1 MTELE
6 ELVKAAA
13 AANERIR
20 EAGREA
26 SRLRALANAA
36 DKEQQDRIHEAHE
49 AEEAVKKAVLKQ
61 VRPRDFAR
69 LYPKENNDFG
79 TGKEGEK

>member
-1 MTELE
+1 MSEVE
-6 ELVKAAA
+6 DLVKAAT
-13 AANERIR
+13 AANERVI
-20 EAGREA
+20 EASREA
-26 SRLRALANAA
+26 SRLRVLANAA

>member
-1 MTELE
+1 MSEVE

-26 SRLRALANAA
+26 SRLRALAGAA
-36 DKEQQDRIHEAHE
+36 NKEHEDRIHEAHE
-49 AEEAVKKAVLKQ
+49 AEEAVKKAVLKR
-61 VRPRDFAR
+61 VRPNDFDR
-69 LYPKENNDFG
+69 VYPKE
-79 TGKEGEK
+79 KA

>member
-1 MTELE
+1 MSEVE

-26 SRLRALANAA
+26 SRLRALAVAA
-36 DKEQQDRIHEAHE
+36 NKEHEDRIHEAHE
-49 AEEAVKKAVLKQ
+49 AEEAVKKDVLKR
-61 VRPRDFAR
+61 VRPNDFDR
-69 LYPKENNDFG
+69 VYPKE
-79 TGKEGEK
+79 KA

>member
-1 MTELE
+1 MSEVE

-26 SRLRALANAA
+26 SRLRALAVAA
-36 DKEQQDRIHEAHE
+36 NKEHEDRIHEAHE
-49 AEEAVKKAVLKQ
+49 AEEAVKKAVLKR
-61 VRPRDFAR
+61 VRPNDFDR
-69 LYPKENNDFG
+69 VYPKE
-79 TGKEGEK
+79 KA